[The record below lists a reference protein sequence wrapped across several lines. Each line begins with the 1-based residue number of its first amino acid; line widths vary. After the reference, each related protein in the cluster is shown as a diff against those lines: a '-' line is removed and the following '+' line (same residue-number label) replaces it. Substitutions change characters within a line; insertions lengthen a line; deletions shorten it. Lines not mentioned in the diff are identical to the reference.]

1 MGKGNKPD
9 PPSLQKYGV
18 PFYSAA
24 WVPFKEVR
32 SKLQPLDPHKSGDK
46 DEDSGKET
54 SPPGAQQEIAD
65 QYYLVFAGGGG
76 EGRSGIP
83 NAIVLSHFD
92 FASNS
97 LSAQPAVKLGLG
109 SDLPYR
115 MAVHPGGEG
124 LICALPKSCRFF
136 NWDEAKDNDAHK
148 LDIKESLK
156 VLTQLE
162 DIGQQLALAFN
173 NDGSVLAVG
182 GEDGYLRVFKW
193 PSMEIILNE
202 AEAHASLKH
211 LCFSPDGKFLV
222 SLGSRGPGRVWN
234 MTSST
239 VVASLS
245 KDNDEVFA
253 SCSFSQSSDKTQV
266 LYIAAITGKGG
277 NIQTWDTSSW
287 KRIGSKN
294 ISRDSVSSFSVSPDG
309 KFLAMGTVQ
318 GDVLIINSIS
328 MQVQT
333 VVRKAHL
340 GMVTALAFSHDSRAL
355 VSASMDSSAR
365 VTPVEEIKSGMYF
378 QTLDF
383 VKCAYHV
390 FSIDMQ
396 WLDRPGNLLTS
407 YWALIEAHRIRQ
419 CDSVQLL
426 VTTKYLVEMDC

>member
-65 QYYLVFAGGGG
+65 QYYLVFA
-76 EGRSGIP
+76 E
-83 NAIVLSHFD
+83 
-92 FASNS
+92 
-97 LSAQPAVKLGLG
+97 AVKLGLG

-182 GEDGYLRVFKW
+182 GEV
-193 PSMEIILNE
+193 EI
-202 AEAHASLKH
+202 
-211 LCFSPDGKFLV
+211 LCIYSVKF
-222 SLGSRGPGRVWN
+222 
-234 MTSST
+234 
-239 VVASLS
+239 
-245 KDNDEVFA
+245 
-253 SCSFSQSSDKTQV
+253 
-266 LYIAAITGKGG
+266 
-277 NIQTWDTSSW
+277 
-287 KRIGSKN
+287 
-294 ISRDSVSSFSVSPDG
+294 
-309 KFLAMGTVQ
+309 
-318 GDVLIINSIS
+318 
-328 MQVQT
+328 
-333 VVRKAHL
+333 
-340 GMVTALAFSHDSRAL
+340 
-355 VSASMDSSAR
+355 
-365 VTPVEEIKSGMYF
+365 
-378 QTLDF
+378 
-383 VKCAYHV
+383 
-390 FSIDMQ
+390 
-396 WLDRPGNLLTS
+396 
-407 YWALIEAHRIRQ
+407 
-419 CDSVQLL
+419 
-426 VTTKYLVEMDC
+426 